1 MGPTQKE
8 TKLDTVSPRLPP
20 VLGSSRS
27 FLSLASRASPLVREF
42 LGITFDN
49 GDGFVGKVDVK
60 EFKKGFK
67 KIVVDIATGTIKS
80 RDIYKR
86 QDIPNYLKKFKVNE
100 KPNLKKKGHFTPATL
115 MTSTAYKSQ
124 EIATREPQRKPRRK
138 TKPRGIVPSDF
149 SCDLSNQRINYIFD
163 ELKKLPV
170 AQYPNAT
177 AILLRGLLEMSLS
190 YYLNRTGHLDKMI
203 EAAKKKAEKKGQTFP
218 KTFNPTHKQMLSYV
232 VNSENSIIGNPKVI
246 QALNKLL
253 KENEKLFSLD
263 TLNLFAHNE
272 HFMPTE
278 ESLRRFWGQLAPLFE
293 IILIEP
299 EVN

>member
-1 MGPTQKE
+1 
-8 TKLDTVSPRLPP
+8 
-20 VLGSSRS
+20 
-27 FLSLASRASPLVREF
+27 
-42 LGITFDN
+42 
-49 GDGFVGKVDVK
+49 
-60 EFKKGFK
+60 
-67 KIVVDIATGTIKS
+67 
-80 RDIYKR
+80 
-86 QDIPNYLKKFKVNE
+86 
-100 KPNLKKKGHFTPATL
+100 

-203 EAAKKKAEKKGQTFP
+203 EAAKKRAEKKGQTFP

-253 KENEKLFSLD
+253 KESKPPRPKGGAL
-263 TLNLFAHNE
+263 TT
-272 HFMPTE
+272 PTPKI
-278 ESLRRFWGQLAPLFE
+278 FCYPMKQLAHIRSKVTSQNPFPVLRCPYQRILA
-293 IILIEP
+293 IIDCVTGPSESHRMLP
-299 EVN
+299 ESICVSVV

>member
-1 MGPTQKE
+1 MV
-8 TKLDTVSPRLPP
+8 TVIANLTACLNFHPQT
-20 VLGSSRS
+20 GDQSSV
-27 FLSLASRASPLVREF
+27 VREQIF
-42 LGITFDN
+42 IHPS
-49 GDGFVGKVDVK
+49 
-60 EFKKGFK
+60 
-67 KIVVDIATGTIKS
+67 VDI
-80 RDIYKR
+80 
-86 QDIPNYLKKFKVNE
+86 P
-100 KPNLKKKGHFTPATL
+100 L

-218 KTFNPTHKQMLSYV
+218 KTFNPTPATHGRCRAARRCRCHRRTGRTPCEPETPPGRSRCNRTPQVRHAAVPST
-232 VNSENSIIGNPKVI
+232 PR
-246 QALNKLL
+246 
-253 KENEKLFSLD
+253 
-263 TLNLFAHNE
+263 
-272 HFMPTE
+272 
-278 ESLRRFWGQLAPLFE
+278 LRR
-293 IILIEP
+293 
-299 EVN
+299 